1 MTQTTNRILVPVGFS
16 EQSILALDHAII
28 FAKKT
33 QAEIVLLSV
42 MEDAGLFA
50 RLFSSEAEKQME
62 RLKEETIKQLDEL
75 IEKHKATGIRMSH
88 MTASGSV
95 HEEIAE
101 VAKMLD
107 VTLVV
112 MGTNGKP
119 GNFKKSTLG
128 SNAYRVVNNVKP
140 PVITVNG
147 GVAPHEPKKIIFPIV
162 LDRRSREKV
171 GTALHYARLFGAE
184 IQIVGVSRSKEEA
197 QKLQVSLKQTMA
209 FIAEAGIKV
218 AGEVIREEGKSVAEA
233 TLNYSDAQN
242 GDMIIIMEE
251 GEQGKGLRIFSND
264 VEKIIYNANMPVM
277 SVTPSKVM
285 YENQFQNL

>member
-1 MTQTTNRILVPVGFS
+1 MSNTTNRILVPIGFS
-16 EQSILALDHAII
+16 EQSILALEHAVI
-28 FAKKT
+28 FAQKT
-33 QAEIVLLSV
+33 DAEIVLLSV

-62 RLKEETIKQLDEL
+62 KLKEETKIQLNEL
-75 IEKHKATGIRMSH
+75 IEKHKDAGVRMSH

-101 VAKMLD
+101 VARMLD

-119 GNFKKSTLG
+119 NNFKKSTLG

-147 GVAPHEPKKIIFPIV
+147 GLKPSEPKKIIFPIV

-171 GTALHYARLFGAE
+171 GTALHYARLFGSE
-184 IQIVGVSRSKEEA
+184 IQIVGVSKSKEEA
-197 QKLQVSLKQTMA
+197 EKLTRNLKQTMS
-209 FIAEAGIKV
+209 FISEAGIKV
-218 AGEVIREEGKSVAEA
+218 NGEVIRDHGKGIAEA
-233 TLNYSDAQN
+233 TLEYADANN
-242 GDMIIIMEE
+242 GDLMIIMEE
-251 GEQGKGLRIFSND
+251 GETGRGLRIFSND
-264 VEKIIYNANMPVM
+264 VEKIIYNSHMPVM
-277 SVTPSKVM
+277 SVTPSKVN
-285 YENQFQNL
+285 YENQFQNI